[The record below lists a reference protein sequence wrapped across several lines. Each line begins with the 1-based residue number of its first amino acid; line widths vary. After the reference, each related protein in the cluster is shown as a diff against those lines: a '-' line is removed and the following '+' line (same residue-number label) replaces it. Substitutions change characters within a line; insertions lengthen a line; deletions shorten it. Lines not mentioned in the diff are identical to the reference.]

1 MPELRNFLTCLLIL
15 LGAQAAWAKEAQDRA
30 PAAAADQ
37 QADYLLG
44 AGDVLRITVFQSPEL
59 SLEARVSESGT
70 LSYPLL
76 GTLNVRGL
84 TAAQAEAR
92 IADGLRNGN
101 FMRQPHVNVFVTQV
115 RAHQVSVLGQVNR
128 PGRYPLDQ
136 SDMRLSQV
144 LALAGGVTSQGS
156 DLVTLSGLRNG
167 KRFSTSVNAVEFSQV
182 DGDSADLPVR
192 NGDTVFVER
201 AHVIYIYGEV
211 QRPGQVRLEPDM
223 TLMQALAAGG
233 GTTQRGTE
241 RGIQI
246 RRRNA
251 QGKVQILRPSMDEPL
266 RVGDV
271 VYVRESVF

>member
-15 LGAQAAWAKEAQDRA
+15 LGAQAAWAKEAQDRT

-156 DLVTLSGLRNG
+156 DFVTLSGLRNG
-167 KRFSTSVNAVEFSQV
+167 KRFSTSVNAVDFSQA

-201 AHVIYIYGEV
+201 APVIYIYGEV
-211 QRPGQVRLEPDM
+211 QRPGQLRLEPDM

-251 QGKVQILRPSMDEPL
+251 QGKVQILRSSMDEPL